1 MTRRV
6 LAYQGILLLLT
17 GVLLV
22 LALPWGVGSPWAVV
36 FLAVIAAVAERGR
49 VRLDSA
55 IQVSI
60 SVLPTVFAAA
70 MFGPL
75 AALVVAAASNIGDF
89 PFSAVL
95 RREVE
100 AGLSL
105 LPWGVHTCVRAIYGA
120 AAG

>member
-6 LAYQGILLLLT
+6 VIYQAILLLLT
-17 GVLLV
+17 GVLLAF
-22 LALPWGVGSPWAVV
+22 ALPWGVGSPLAVV

-70 MFGPL
+70 VFGPL
-75 AALVVAAASNIGDF
+75 AAMLVGAASYAGDLPLSALLRREEDAASN
-89 PFSAVL
+89 
-95 RREVE
+95 
-100 AGLSL
+100 
-105 LPWGVHTCVRAIYGA
+105 
-120 AAG
+120 